1 MLQNYDL
8 IAIVGLKG
16 GSGKTNSAWH
26 ILPAVLQNQNQEFKI
41 FEIDDNNDSNF
52 FTNSSIIK
60 PETCQTVRTNDKN
73 IVSKIVVETIAGDT
87 KIIVDGGGGNDSRKA
102 ISLIKSVG
110 DDVRKLWLIPF
121 DRNIDNFKSAIE
133 TSELI
138 NDHTNTVFV
147 LNGYSQDKNEFD
159 WFYSKYIDNFVEV
172 PYSDLFHFAQEQK
185 LTIYDLS
192 LISKTLTKSAAKE
205 LLRNKFTIDGILDS
219 DKFIE
224 AFNEYLKSEKAAE
237 LLNEIFVNFAQKK
250 SQNRKK
256 N

>member
-16 GSGKTNSAWH
+16 GVGKTNSAWH
-26 ILPAVLQNQNQEFKI
+26 ILPAVLQSQNQEFKI

-73 IVSKIVVETIAGDT
+73 IVAQIVVETIAGDT
-87 KIIVDGGGGNDSRKA
+87 KIIVDGGGGNDSRKT

-138 NDHTNTVFV
+138 NDPTNTVFV
-147 LNGYSQDKNEFD
+147 LNGYSKDKSEFD
-159 WFYSKYIDNFVEV
+159 WFYSKNIENYVEV
-172 PYSDLFHFAQEQK
+172 PYSDLFHFSQEQK

-219 DKFIE
+219 PKFIG
-224 AFNEYLKSEKAAE
+224 AFNEYLKSENAAK
-237 LLNEIFVNFAQKK
+237 LLNEVFVNFAQKK

>member
-16 GSGKTNSAWH
+16 GVGKTNSAWH

-52 FTNSSIIK
+52 FTNSSIIR

-73 IVSKIVVETIAGDT
+73 IVAQIVVETIAGDT
-87 KIIVDGGGGNDSRKA
+87 KILVDAGGGNDSRKT

-121 DRNIDNFKSAIE
+121 DRNIDNFKSALS
-133 TSELI
+133 TAELI
-138 NDHTNTVFV
+138 NDPLNTVFV
-147 LNGYSQDKNEFD
+147 LNGYSNDKSEFD
-159 WFYSKYIDNFVEV
+159 WFYSKNIDNYIEI
-172 PYSDLFHFAQEQK
+172 PYSDLFHFSQEQK
-185 LTIYDLS
+185 YTVHDLA
-192 LISKTLTKSAAKE
+192 LISKTVPKSEIKN
-205 LLRNKFTIDGILDS
+205 LLRDKFTKDGVLDS
-219 DKFIE
+219 PKFIE
-224 AFNEYLKSEKAAE
+224 AFNEYLKSENAAE
-237 LLNEIFVNFAQKK
+237 LLNEVFVNFAQKK